1 MKASYFIY
9 ITGQRI
15 RLLPIFLMG
24 VFVCLSVSFMEAKDY
39 TVQTIPNVRLSD
51 RTNHVSN
58 PDGIISQPD
67 VYRIN
72 QMLNALEDSMGV
84 EVAVVAVN
92 SIGDND
98 ARMFATDL
106 FNHWGLGKKGK
117 DNGLLIQLVAQ
128 PPQRSIVFE
137 TGYGLEGIF
146 PDAIAYRLQQQY
158 MMPDLKAGRYS
169 AAMVNGVEAVKNY
182 LLVNDQERTA
192 ITGGAVPGQGSF
204 LRNAFM
210 GFAVMFFFIVILML
224 FAVRRHPTRVCP
236 RCGKKA
242 LTYVGQHEIKDASG
256 KSEGLIED
264 VYRCKNC
271 GYTENRNRRNDRIRR
286 GFYPLILGGMLG
298 GLGRGAGGGFGGGF
312 GGGGSWGG
320 GGSGGGG
327 AIGRF

>member
-1 MKASYFIY
+1 MKTQYLIY
-9 ITGQRI
+9 TAGRQPK
-15 RLLPIFLMG
+15 LWKAFFLG
-24 VFVCLSVSFMEAKDY
+24 LFLCLSSSFLPAKEY
-39 TVQTIPNVRLSD
+39 SVQTIPNVRLSD
-51 RTNHVSN
+51 RNNHVSN

-67 VYRIN
+67 VARIN
-72 QMLNALEDSMGV
+72 RILNSLEDSLGV

-106 FNHWGLGKKGK
+106 FNHWKLGKKEK

-137 TGYGLEGIF
+137 TGYGLEGVL
-146 PDAIAYRLQQQY
+146 PDAISYRLQQQY

-169 AAMVNGVEAVKNY
+169 AAMVNGVTAVANY
-182 LLVNDQERTA
+182 LLANDSERATLA
-192 ITGGAVPGQGSF
+192 GGGASGKGSF

-210 GFAVMFFFIVILML
+210 GFVVIFFFIVILML
-224 FAVRRHPTRVCP
+224 FSFRRHPTRICP

-242 LTYVGQHEIKDASG
+242 LAYAGQRVVKDATG
-256 KSEGLIED
+256 TSEGLVED

-271 GYTENRNRRNDRIRR
+271 GYTETKNRRNYRLRR
-286 GFYPLILGGMLG
+286 GFFPLIIGG
-298 GLGRGAGGGFGGGF
+298 GLGGFGGGF
-312 GGGGSWGG
+312 GGGGFGGGSWGG